1 MYAMKLV
8 TIAALCALAGS
19 AVAAGYYDG
28 ETTLLCTAHRMAQ
41 CDAADGCVQV
51 KPEDIG
57 AANGQWLVDFKH
69 KSLKPANPKND
80 HTSKITTV
88 QYLNGVLYAQA
99 VDDPGNRDVPGGAA
113 WSLSVSD
120 PDGAMTLAVASNA
133 VAFVGT
139 GACVPAK

>member
-1 MYAMKLV
+1 MYV
-8 TIAALCALAGS
+8 TRLCAIAALCALAGS
-19 AVAAGYYDG
+19 AAAVGYYDG

-41 CDAADGCVQV
+41 CDASDGCVSV

-69 KSLKPANPKND
+69 KTLKPSNPKND
-80 HTSKITTV
+80 HTSKIITV
-88 QYLNGVLYAQA
+88 QYLNGVLYAQS
-99 VDDPGNRDVPGGAA
+99 VDDPGNPELRGGAA

-120 PDGAMTLAVASNA
+120 PDGAMTLAVAGNA

-139 GACVPAK
+139 GACVPTK